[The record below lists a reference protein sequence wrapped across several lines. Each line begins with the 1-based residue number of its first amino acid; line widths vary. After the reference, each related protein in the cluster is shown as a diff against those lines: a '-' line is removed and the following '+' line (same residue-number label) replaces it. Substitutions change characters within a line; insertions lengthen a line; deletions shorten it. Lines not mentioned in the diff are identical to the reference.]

1 MLSRMAER
9 SRSVPRILLSIAALV
24 AGLALC
30 GTAGALTLI
39 TEDEARLP
47 PGSSGMSRGGITL
60 GPGIMVVTPVP
71 DKTVKAPFA
80 MKVTFQPHGGSK
92 IDASR
97 VKVIYL
103 KSPAVD
109 LTTRLKAGITAAG
122 INVTDATAPPG
133 THDIKIDVTDDA
145 GRTKSAVV
153 SFTVVK

>member
-1 MLSRMAER
+1 MPDRFRR
-9 SRSVPRILLSIAALV
+9 SRGSLLSIMALA
-24 AGLALC
+24 AGLTLA

-47 PGSSGMSRGGITL
+47 PGLTGMSRGGITL
-60 GPGIMVVTPVP
+60 GPGIVVVTPSP
-71 DKTVKAPFA
+71 DREVKAPFA
-80 MKVTFQPHGGSK
+80 MKVNFQPHGGSK
-92 IDASR
+92 INASS

-103 KSPAVD
+103 KRPAVD
-109 LTTRLKAGITAAG
+109 LTPRLKAAISEAG
-122 INVTDATAPPG
+122 IDLADATAPPG

>member
-1 MLSRMAER
+1 M
-9 SRSVPRILLSIAALV
+9 RILLSMIVLAAS
-24 AGLALC
+24 LALAA
-30 GTAGALTLI
+30 TAGALTLI

-47 PGSSGMSRGGITL
+47 RGMTSMSRGGITL
-60 GPGIMVVTPVP
+60 GPGIVVVTPAP

-80 MKVTFQPHGGSK
+80 VKVNFQPHGGSK

-109 LTTRLKAGITAAG
+109 LTARLKASISGAG
-122 INVTDATAPPG
+122 IDLADATAPPG